1 MGKYVENNLNV
12 NETLVRKAKIS
23 MASIVPH
30 IFLVL
35 VFVGIIT
42 IWKPVIRKFTSEL
55 AFTNKRIIGK
65 LGLIKTEAMNSPL
78 TAIQNVKVKSGLF
91 GKIFRYGSIGITTAS
106 GTYVFD
112 YIKHPDEFKNAL
124 LNQIEEYKKVEME
137 ENAIRIAQAMKNTQ
151 F

>member
-30 IFLVL
+30 IFLIL
-35 VFVGIIT
+35 IFVGIIT
-42 IWKPVIRKFTSEL
+42 IWKPVIRKLTSEL

-78 TAIQNVKVKSGLF
+78 TAVQNVKVKSGLF